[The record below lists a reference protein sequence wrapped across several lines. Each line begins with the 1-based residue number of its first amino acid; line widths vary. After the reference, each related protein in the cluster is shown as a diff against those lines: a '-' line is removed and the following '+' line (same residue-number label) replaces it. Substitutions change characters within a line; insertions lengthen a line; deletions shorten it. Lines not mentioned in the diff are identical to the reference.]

1 MKALHRLPQKVLTY
15 FELPLYNFSLALV
28 EMLCTLPEAVG
39 YKYIQVQ
46 DGVGPRTSMGWAR
59 IFISPFPSLACDF
72 ETTYLT
78 PDASVSSAV
87 NLG

>member
-1 MKALHRLPQKVLTY
+1 MKALHRLPEKVLTY

-46 DGVGPRTSMGWAR
+46 DGVGPRTSMG
-59 IFISPFPSLACDF
+59 FISPFPNLACDL

-78 PDASVSSAV
+78 PEASVSSAV